1 MTVFPPFPSLP
12 SISLS
17 FLQPGSLSLRT
28 ERYSDLTLPFE
39 LRLRPRFFLPVRLFT
54 PETPNFPANG
64 RGRWSSHSFGD
75 AGWGWGTVC
84 KSGWDSTEPQASGLI
99 HILLNHKHRSG
110 FPGKIWMSNRNTQNR
125 CGFST
130 AEVGAVLRYTSL
142 GYFSFK
148 VFKKKFFFKRLDSC
162 VLPRKRMLISL
173 IANVCASLHPTF
185 FKIIFFP

>member
-1 MTVFPPFPSLP
+1 MPPKETSSVESQRKGGLE
-12 SISLS
+12 
-17 FLQPGSLSLRT
+17 GSRT
-28 ERYSDLTLPFE
+28 EPHCTSPRHVPSGPQGNGPPHSWSHLLLAKTE
-39 LRLRPRFFLPVRLFT
+39 LH
-54 PETPNFPANG
+54 
-64 RGRWSSHSFGD
+64 WSSSSSVEQCSLHSWD

-148 VFKKKFFFKRLDSC
+148 VFKKKFFLNDWTR
-162 VLPRKRMLISL
+162 
-173 IANVCASLHPTF
+173 VC
-185 FKIIFFP
+185 FPEKGC